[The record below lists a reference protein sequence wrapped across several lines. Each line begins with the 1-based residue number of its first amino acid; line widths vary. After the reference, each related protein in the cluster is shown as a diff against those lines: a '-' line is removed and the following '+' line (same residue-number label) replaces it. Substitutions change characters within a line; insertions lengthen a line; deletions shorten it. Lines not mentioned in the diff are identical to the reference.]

1 MDCIVHGVAKS
12 WTQLSDF
19 HFTGVEFLKASPI
32 GITLRSIFKGLKVSL
47 PRKSWSSGL
56 QEIFTLWSK
65 SVPTNVYFIKHSDEF
80 NESDPL
86 TSR

>member
-1 MDCIVHGVAKS
+1 MDCIVHGVTKS
-12 WTQLSDF
+12 QTQLNDF

-47 PRKSWSSGL
+47 PRQPWSSGL
-56 QEIFTLWSK
+56 QEIFTLWSE
-65 SVPTNVYFIKHSDEF
+65 SVPMNLYFIKHSYEF
-80 NESDPL
+80 NERDPL